1 MSSLVITLKR
11 FPWTFPLTPRQEEK
25 KKKNQRVNIHVCFQ
39 LGVAESQLRQTKTH
53 TMKYFLVQ
61 MCMVRKSHQMCAF
74 LYSSC
79 PSPLPHLCLKA
90 CRCYVW
96 TFLEALLACPL
107 CKPQVYSLTH
117 IKESSMFML
126 KPDTDVGFDLNC
138 FNFFEPQSLHP

>member
-1 MSSLVITLKR
+1 
-11 FPWTFPLTPRQEEK
+11 
-25 KKKNQRVNIHVCFQ
+25 
-39 LGVAESQLRQTKTH
+39 
-53 TMKYFLVQ
+53 MKYFLVQ
-61 MCMVRKSHQMCAF
+61 MCTVRKSHQMCAF
-74 LYSSC
+74 LYSSG

-90 CRCYVW
+90 CQCYVW

-138 FNFFEPQSLHP
+138 LTSLNLNLYIRKLRRILSSYLNCLL